1 LDNRNFL
8 SQALVLER
16 FIETKKETLRIHRE
30 RMEYMSP
37 DVTKDKISSGRENTV
52 LNSADAMLQI
62 EKNIIA
68 DISEFKQR
76 YAEIEKAIR
85 EVPDLEQRE
94 ILEMKY
100 IQGKSVR
107 VIALAKGYST
117 RQLRRKLREA
127 EMSVKPPKYGRS
139 QQVAGKLK

>member
-1 LDNRNFL
+1 MDNRNFL

-100 IQGKSVR
+100 I
-107 VIALAKGYST
+107 
-117 RQLRRKLREA
+117 
-127 EMSVKPPKYGRS
+127 
-139 QQVAGKLK
+139 

>member
-1 LDNRNFL
+1 MDNRNFL

-52 LNSADAMLQI
+52 QNCADEMLQI

-76 YAEIEKAIR
+76 YAEIEKAIHK
-85 EVPDLEQRE
+85 VSDMEQRE
-94 ILEMKY
+94 MLELHY

-107 VIALAKGYST
+107 AIATAKGYST

-127 EMSVKPPKYGRS
+127 EKMVKPPKIGRS
-139 QQVAGKLK
+139 

>member
-1 LDNRNFL
+1 MKAEKKRRLING
-8 SQALVLER
+8 SMVAALVAAVAV
-16 FIETKKETLRIHRE
+16 FT
-30 RMEYMSP
+30 
-37 DVTKDKISSGRENTV
+37 
-52 LNSADAMLQI
+52 AMLQI

-76 YAEIEKAIR
+76 YTEIEKAIR

-107 VIALAKGYST
+107 VIALTKCYST

-127 EMSVKPPKYGRS
+127 EMSVKPPKSGRS
-139 QQVAGKLK
+139 QQVASKLK

>member
-1 LDNRNFL
+1 MDNRNFL

-127 EMSVKPPKYGRS
+127 EMSVKPPKAGRS

>member
-1 LDNRNFL
+1 MDNRNFL
-8 SQALVLER
+8 SQAVVLER

-37 DVTKDKISSGRENTV
+37 DATKDKISSGRENIV
-52 LNSADAMLQI
+52 QDKADEMLRI
-62 EKNIIA
+62 ERNLQA

-76 YAEIEKAIR
+76 YDEIEKAIR
-85 EVPDLEQRE
+85 EVPDLKQRE
-94 ILEMKY
+94 ILEMKD

-107 VIALAKGYST
+107 GIAMAKGYSA

-127 EMSVKPPKYGRS
+127 EKAVKVPKLTGS
-139 QQVAGKLK
+139 